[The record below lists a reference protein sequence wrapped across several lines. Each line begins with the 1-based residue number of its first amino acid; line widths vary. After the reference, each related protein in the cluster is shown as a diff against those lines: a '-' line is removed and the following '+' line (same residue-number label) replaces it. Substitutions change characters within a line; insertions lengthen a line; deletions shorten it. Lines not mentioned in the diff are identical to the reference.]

1 MVQMCKAVDDPTTGN
16 DTFAKL
22 YGAANVYYNYS
33 GTATCFDLDDDSD
46 PHDLGDWTWQVF
58 FFCSLLFLYSFLF
71 SLLYVVLLLS
81 NFFFFGRFQS
91 LVLILYFNGIVKALF
106 N

>member
-1 MVQMCKAVDDPTTGN
+1 MKKVCGNRTVQMCKAIDDPTTGN

-58 FFCSLLFLYSFLF
+58 LSSYS
-71 SLLYVVLLLS
+71 
-81 NFFFFGRFQS
+81 QC
-91 LVLILYFNGIVKALF
+91 
-106 N
+106 

>member
-1 MVQMCKAVDDPTTGN
+1 MVQMCKAIDDPTTGN

-22 YGAANVYYNYS
+22 YGAANVYYNYT

-58 FFCSLLFLYSFLF
+58 LNSKFKKK
-71 SLLYVVLLLS
+71 
-81 NFFFFGRFQS
+81 N
-91 LVLILYFNGIVKALF
+91 VKV
-106 N
+106 